1 MIENLR
7 NIVKF
12 YITHL
17 SGVDFLSFGW
27 LLVFFLF
34 LLFLGIFVAKKRPLF
49 AVLLIFADIGLL
61 IWGGFYIKNFL
72 DKKIRTNEVSLTKI
86 QNLNFTDAL
95 ILEGHLKNT
104 SNKDFSICK
113 IEINVIK
120 TSDNSLDKIKNSFK
134 PLAKRTI
141 ILKELIKVNEQIKF
155 NTTFD
160 GFKFKGDF
168 NITSDGDCY

>member
-1 MIENLR
+1 MIDNLR

-34 LLFLGIFVAKKRPLF
+34 LLFLGIFIAKKRPLF

-61 IWGGFYIKNFL
+61 IWGGFYVKNFL
-72 DKKIRTNEVSLTKI
+72 DDKIRSNEVNLTKI

-95 ILEGHLKNT
+95 ILEGFLKNT
-104 SNKDFSICK
+104 SNKDFSICT
-113 IEINVIK
+113 IYINVIK
-120 TSDNSLDKIKNSFK
+120 TSDNTFEKIQNSFK

-141 ILKELIKVNEQIKF
+141 ILKELIKTQEQIKF

-160 GFKFKGDF
+160 GFSFKGDF